1 MSQVT
6 PHENNLTP
14 AETRQKLPDFLDLVR
29 KARHV
34 AIGTHLN
41 PDGDA
46 LGSALAV
53 SLILDQLGV
62 AHTVLCQHPAPS
74 NLAFLP
80 GTDRIRNELPGETP
94 DLAVILDL
102 DAMNRL
108 GTVRHVFDDVP
119 HKIVVDHHIPQDA
132 PGDLR
137 IISTKSPATCAI
149 LCDLFFDSEV
159 TITPEIA
166 NCLLTGIL
174 TDTGSFRYPNTT
186 SHSLHLSAQLLE
198 AGASISGVSEEV
210 YMKKTLPS
218 VRILG
223 RSIERAKITSDGRLT
238 WVTIPY
244 EVFDELNASDQ
255 DTEGI
260 VNEML
265 SIRGVEI
272 AAILREIRPG
282 KIRGSL
288 RSRAHIN
295 VADVAQLFGGG
306 GHKNASGISFDG
318 SLLESEIR
326 IVEALKACLA
336 SSS

>member
-1 MSQVT
+1 MSQEPT
-6 PHENNLTP
+6 QANNLTP
-14 AETRQKLPDFLDLVR
+14 AEIRQMLPEFLTMVR
-29 KARHV
+29 KAHHV

-46 LGSALAV
+46 LGAALAV
-53 SLILDQLGV
+53 SHVMDQLGV
-62 AHTVLCQHPAPS
+62 AHTVLCQNTAPM

-80 GTDRIRNELPGETP
+80 GSDRIRQEIEGDFP
-94 DLAVILDL
+94 DLGLILDL
-102 DAMNRL
+102 DAMSRL
-108 GTVRHVFDDVP
+108 GTVRPIFEAIP
-119 HKIVVDHHIPQDA
+119 QNIVVDHHIPHDA

-137 IISTKSPATCAI
+137 IIATKSPAACAI
-149 LCDLFFDSEV
+149 LCDLFFDSEINV
-159 TITPEIA
+159 TPEIA
-166 NCLLTGIL
+166 TCLLTGIL
-174 TDTGSFRYPNTT
+174 TDTGSFRFPNTT

-210 YMKKTLPS
+210 YMTKSLSS
-218 VRILG
+218 VRMLG
-223 RSIERAKITSDGRLT
+223 RSIERAHITPDGRLT
-238 WVTIPY
+238 WVTVPY
-244 EVFDELNASDQ
+244 AVFEELNATDQ

-282 KIRGSL
+282 RIRGSL

-295 VADVAQLFGGG
+295 VAEVAQMFGGG
-306 GHKNASGISFDG
+306 GHKNASGVSFDG
-318 SLLESEIR
+318 SLQESEIR
-326 IVEALKACLA
+326 IVEALKACLD